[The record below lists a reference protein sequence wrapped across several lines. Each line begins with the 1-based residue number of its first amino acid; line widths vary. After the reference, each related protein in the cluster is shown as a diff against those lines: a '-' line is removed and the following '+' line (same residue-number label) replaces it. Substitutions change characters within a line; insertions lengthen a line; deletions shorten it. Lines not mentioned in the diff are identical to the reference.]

1 MRHVMMG
8 IRIVG
13 MVVRLAVRSRMVMFV
28 LEVMSIMRILVMSTR
43 IVRIHPRLTLC
54 ILSTRQMNFIFGLV
68 RRWALREN
76 QGIISRS
83 HSWMK
88 MDRMFIISIM

>member
-1 MRHVMMG
+1 MG

-13 MVVRLAVRSRMVMFV
+13 MVVRLVVRLRMVMFV
-28 LEVMSIMRILVMSTR
+28 LEVMSIMRILVMSMR

-54 ILSTRQMNFIFGLV
+54 ILSIRRTNFIFGLV
-68 RRWALREN
+68 QKWALREN
-76 QGIISRS
+76 QGTTLRS

-88 MDRMFIISIM
+88 MDRMFIINIM